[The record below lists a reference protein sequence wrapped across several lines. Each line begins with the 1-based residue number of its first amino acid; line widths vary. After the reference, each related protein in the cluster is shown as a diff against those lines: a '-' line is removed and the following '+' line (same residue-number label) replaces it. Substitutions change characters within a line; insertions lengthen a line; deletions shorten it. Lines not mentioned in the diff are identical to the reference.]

1 MCEGD
6 GKAEITTAE
15 VQIKVSEG
23 AKYVETKIES
33 FFTSNSSPSTEGW
46 FYNWECQLCSTCH
59 FICLQYAIHI
69 YGDV

>member
-46 FYNWECQLCSTCH
+46 FYN
-59 FICLQYAIHI
+59 
-69 YGDV
+69 